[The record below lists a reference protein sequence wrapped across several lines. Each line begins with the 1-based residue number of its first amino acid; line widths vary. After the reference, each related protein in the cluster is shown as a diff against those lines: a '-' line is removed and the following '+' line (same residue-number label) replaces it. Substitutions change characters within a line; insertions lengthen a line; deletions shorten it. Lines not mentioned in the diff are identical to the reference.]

1 MVLDKFFRILSGDLD
16 LLVGLVIMLAS
27 LHSFSLNT
35 TFSFIDKFSYVHINQ
50 FIIVATNSIF
60 VAFGEQDTGGKI
72 KERYSESKGSVCK
85 VCLPSKSVRISCFL
99 C

>member
-1 MVLDKFFRILSGDLD
+1 MVLDKCFRILSGDLD
-16 LLVGLVIMLAS
+16 LLVGSVIMLAS

-35 TFSFIDKFSYVHINQ
+35 TFSFIDKFSYVHINL

-85 VCLPSKSVRISCFL
+85 VCLPPKSVRISCFL

>member
-1 MVLDKFFRILSGDLD
+1 
-16 LLVGLVIMLAS
+16 MLAS

-72 KERYSESKGSVCK
+72 KERYSESKGSICK
-85 VCLPSKSVRISCFL
+85 VCLPLSLLEFPVFSASATSLVLLVMVAIA
-99 C
+99 